1 MYSRTALVL
10 INQAGK
16 PKTGLRTW
24 VSMGDLL
31 RRHIAV
37 ERISLS
43 PVCI

>member
-16 PKTGLRTW
+16 PKTGLRSW

-31 RRHIAV
+31 RRYIAV
-37 ERISLS
+37 QHISLF